1 LSTSTASYEIGTLA
15 SADGTEI
22 GYRSLGNGPG
32 VILLGGYTA
41 AQHSQ
46 HYMGLAE
53 SLSGSF
59 TVYVPDRIPKQR
71 FLTPEGVYWEILD
84 YERRHPVDRTDRPP
98 AAGLP
103 ARRL

>member
-1 LSTSTASYEIGTLA
+1 MSTSTASYEIGTVA

-22 GYRSLGNGPG
+22 GYRSLGSGPG
-32 VILLGGYTA
+32 VILLGGGYTA
-41 AQHSQ
+41 AQ

-59 TVYVPDRIPKQR
+59 TVCVPDRRGRGLSGPQGDRYSIA
-71 FLTPEGVYWEILD
+71 TECED
-84 YERRHPVDRTDRPP
+84 VDALLRAAP

>member
-1 LSTSTASYEIGTLA
+1 LSTSTASYEIGTVA

-41 AQHSQ
+41 AQH
-46 HYMGLAE
+46 YMGLAE

-59 TVYVPDRIPKQR
+59 TVCVPDRR
-71 FLTPEGVYWEILD
+71 G
-84 YERRHPVDRTDRPP
+84 R
-98 AAGLP
+98 A
-103 ARRL
+103 